1 MKKHL
6 KIMASTIAGIM
17 AVSSGT
23 VLANA
28 KTTTVS
34 AESDCTISCLTECV
48 EGLQN
53 CDYSKVLAN
62 SGSCDILNDLDI
74 QSLIDDLNC
83 ADVIT
88 VQLGNCTVTKP
99 TETVEPTECTTVA
112 ATEPEVTEPVT
123 ETPSTEPTESTTG
136 AVTVPVVTNPV
147 VEVPTT
153 EPAEQE
159 TSAPTE
165 PTEPSD
171 SSEYNEAYADEVIR
185 LVNIEREK
193 YGLPALS
200 KKADVTQAAEIRSKE
215 ITQSF
220 SHTRPDGTSM
230 STIANEL
237 GISYRSIGENIA
249 YGYPSPESVV
259 NGWMNSDGHRKNIL
273 SSSFNGIGVGCY
285 KQNGTLYWA
294 QVFIGV

>member
-17 AVSSGT
+17 VISSGT
-23 VLANA
+23 VLTSA
-28 KTTTVS
+28 KTTAVSSESNCTV
-34 AESDCTISCLTECV
+34 SCLTECAK
-48 EGLQN
+48 GLPN
-53 CDYSKVLAN
+53 CDYAKVLAN
-62 SGSCDILNDLDI
+62 SSSCNILNDLDI
-74 QSLIDDLNC
+74 QSLIDDSNC
-83 ADVIT
+83 AEVIT
-88 VQLGNCTVTKP
+88 VQLGNCTVT
-99 TETVEPTECTTVA
+99 EPTECTTSTP
-112 ATEPEVTEPVT
+112 TEPEVTEPVT

-136 AVTVPVVTNPV
+136 TVTVPEVTTPV
-147 VEVPTT
+147 VEAPTT
-153 EPAEQE
+153 EPTEQE

-200 KKADVTQAAEIRSKE
+200 KRADATQAAEIRSKE
-215 ITQSF
+215 ITQLF

-230 STIANEL
+230 STVANEL
-237 GISYRSIGENIA
+237 GISYKSIGENIA
-249 YGYPSPESVV
+249 YGYSSPESVV
-259 NGWMNSDGHRKNIL
+259 NDWMNSDGHRKNIL

-285 KQNGTLYWA
+285 ESNGILYWT
-294 QVFIGV
+294 QIFIGV